1 MTDVST
7 IRGASEP
14 KNTWFGGACVAHG
27 GPART
32 RFRGTIRGG
41 RVGGE
46 IESEP
51 YSEPLG
57 VMKEPLSGDIALGRL
72 GCTAAERADDRA
84 RARAAHV

>member
-1 MTDVST
+1 MTDAST
-7 IRGASEP
+7 IRGASKL

-32 RFRGTIRGG
+32 RFRGSIRGE
-41 RVGGE
+41 RIGGQ

-57 VMKEPLSGDIALGRL
+57 VMTEPLSRDGALGHL
-72 GCTAAERADDRA
+72 GQYGCRTRG
-84 RARAAHV
+84 